1 MKNQRKSLG
10 RRDALAELVLD
21 DRNPF
26 PMLLREDVV
35 QEGRF
40 PAPEEAGQDRDGDLR
55 HREPA
60 RGAFVHRARNGSAR
74 RSRVAPR
81 CPFSHLGESRDTLV
95 RPKSSQNRLSS
106 STLGDL
112 RCLQASWRPTQRLFF
127 IGIVAGERVGKL
139 ECSLPVLDETG

>member
-21 DRNPF
+21 DRDALAVLF
-26 PMLLREDVV
+26 REDVV